1 MSACVHFH
9 DIYVCVRACVV
20 YMRKV
25 QLKNCI
31 RVYESKI
38 WLLKH
43 SRHKRFYVHTLFLYT
58 QNILLFYGKKTLM
71 CGASNRLCCFFSSS
85 FRPFS
90 LLYINQPAIQG
101 RRTHIKCFKSFF
113 EYIHFFPS
121 SFFHRS
127 LRRAYAVRL
136 CVHILKIILH
146 VNVPWIGRKKI
157 YALQSHRHRS
167 ERE

>member
-1 MSACVHFH
+1 
-9 DIYVCVRACVV
+9 
-20 YMRKV
+20 
-25 QLKNCI
+25 
-31 RVYESKI
+31 
-38 WLLKH
+38 
-43 SRHKRFYVHTLFLYT
+43 
-58 QNILLFYGKKTLM
+58 M

-121 SFFHRS
+121 S

-167 ERE
+167 ERERVNDGNVASGSILYTTNIIYSLPMCLIDEFQQNFWLKIKHIIDAHQHFPNA